1 MDEQIETVII
11 GGGHAGL
18 TMSCCL
24 SQAGREH
31 VILERGQI
39 AERWR
44 SERWDSFTF
53 QFPNWTIELPGYK
66 FPCDDPDGFAPG
78 KEIIRFIESYAA
90 IIKAPARCGVQVTSL
105 RQKLESDRYLIQTE
119 GAVIEAANVIIATGG
134 YQEPAIPSVNARMPM
149 DLFQTHSSRY
159 RNSDQL
165 PPGAILVVGSGAS
178 GCQIT
183 EDLCQRGRKV
193 YLSVGRHLRVPRRY
207 RGRDYG
213 WWRTEMGGWDRTVD
227 MLPPSEIKKFPASL
241 LSGANG
247 GHDIDLRRMAAD
259 GVTLL
264 GHLQGITRGKL
275 ILAPDLEENLD
286 KGDEAFANFKKS
298 VDFHVRK
305 NGLDIPEESRAE
317 EDVVILEEI
326 SPPIMEVDLKAAG
339 ITSVI
344 WASGFRYDFGWVKLP
359 VLDETGDPVHCRGV
373 TSCPGLYFLGLKWLY
388 KLKSSFISGG
398 GPAEDAAYLA
408 AQIEART

>member
-1 MDEQIETVII
+1 VNEQIETVVI

-18 TMSCCL
+18 TMGCYL
-24 SQAGREH
+24 GQAGREY
-31 VILERGQI
+31 VILERARI

-66 FPCDDPDGFAPG
+66 YQCDDPDGFAPG
-78 KEIIRFIESYAA
+78 REVVRFIENYAA
-90 IIKAPARCGVQVTSL
+90 IINAPVRCGVQVTSL
-105 RQKLESDRYLIQTE
+105 RQKPESDRYLIQTE
-119 GAVIEAANVIIATGG
+119 GTTIEAADVIIATGG
-134 YQEPAIPSVNARMPM
+134 YQEPVIPSINARMPM
-149 DLFQTHSSRY
+149 DLFQIHSSRY
-159 RNSDQL
+159 RNPDQL

-183 EDLCQRGRKV
+183 EDLYQSGRKV

-213 WWRTEMGGWDRTVD
+213 WWRTVMGGWDQTFD

-241 LSGANG
+241 LTGANG

-264 GHLQGITRGKL
+264 GYLQGITNGKL
-275 ILAPDLEENLD
+275 ILAPDLEENLE
-286 KGDEAFANFKKS
+286 KGDEGFANFKKS
-298 VDFHVRK
+298 VNFYVRK
-305 NGLDIPEESRAE
+305 TGLDIPEESGAE
-317 EDVVILEEI
+317 ENVVVLEKI
-326 SPPIMEVDLKAAG
+326 SPPILELDLKAAG

-359 VLDETGDPVHCRGV
+359 VLDETGDPVHRRGV
-373 TSCPGLYFLGLKWLY
+373 THCAGLYFLGLKWLY
-388 KLKSSFISGG
+388 KVKSSFISGG
-398 GPAEDAAYLA
+398 GVAEDAAYLM

>member
-1 MDEQIETVII
+1 MNEQIETVVI

-18 TMSCCL
+18 TMGFSL
-24 SQAGREH
+24 GQAGREY
-31 VILERGQI
+31 VILERARI

-44 SERWDSFTF
+44 SERWTPSPFSSQTGLLSC
-53 QFPNWTIELPGYK
+53 PATNTSATIRTVLHQGERLSGLLRTMLLSSMHLCAVVFRLPRSGRAK
-66 FPCDDPDGFAPG
+66 
-78 KEIIRFIESYAA
+78 
-90 IIKAPARCGVQVTSL
+90 
-105 RQKLESDRYLIQTE
+105 SDRYLIQTE
-119 GAVIEAANVIIATGG
+119 GTTIEAANVIIATGG
-134 YQEPAIPSVNARMPM
+134 YQEPVIPSISARMPM
-149 DLFQTHSSRY
+149 DLIQIHSSRY
-159 RNSDQL
+159 RNPDQL

-183 EDLCQRGRKV
+183 EDLYQSGRKV

-213 WWRTEMGGWDRTVD
+213 WWRTVMGGWDRTVD

-241 LSGANG
+241 LTGVNG

-264 GHLQGITRGKL
+264 GYLQGITKGKL
-275 ILAPDLEENLD
+275 ILAPDLEENLE
-286 KGDEAFANFKKS
+286 KGDEGFANFKKS
-298 VDFHVRK
+298 VDFYVRK
-305 NGLDIPEESRAE
+305 TRLDIPEESGAK
-317 EDVVILEEI
+317 EDVVVLEEI
-326 SPPIMEVDLKAAG
+326 SPPILELDLKAAG

-359 VLDETGDPVHCRGV
+359 VLDETGDPVHRRGV
-373 TSCPGLYFLGLKWLY
+373 THCPGLYFLGLNWLY
-388 KLKSSFISGG
+388 KVKSSFISGG
-398 GPAEDAAYLA
+398 GVAEDAAYLT